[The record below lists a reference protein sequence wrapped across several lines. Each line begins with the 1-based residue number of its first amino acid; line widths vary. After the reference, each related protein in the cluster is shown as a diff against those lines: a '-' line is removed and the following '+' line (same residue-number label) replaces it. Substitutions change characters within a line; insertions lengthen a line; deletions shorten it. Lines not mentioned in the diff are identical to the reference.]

1 MSNKEWGKACWYVF
15 HTLAYRLLPTKEHL
29 VDQLLNHIRNV
40 SCNLPCPDC
49 SQHARQMFDTLKS
62 GSVNN
67 RETLI
72 EMLYQMHNRVNLRI
86 KKETIT
92 RAEHDELYLK
102 ANIVMIVKY
111 FQYVMTRQLG
121 QEKAMIYTMARRNAV
136 NALVKFYVE
145 NQDSFA

>member
-15 HTLAYRLLPTKEHL
+15 HTLAYRLLPRKEYL
-29 VDQLLNHIRNV
+29 VNQLLTHIKNV
-40 SCNLPCPDC
+40 ACNLPCPDC
-49 SQHARQMFDTLKS
+49 SQHARRMFDTVKP

-86 KKETIT
+86 KKKAFT

-111 FQYVMTRQLG
+111 FQNVMTRQLG

-136 NALVKFYVE
+136 NALVKFYFDNRE
-145 NQDSFA
+145 SFA